1 MVAQLITFHIFPQL
15 VSWIPDTPVRKNNMW
30 IILGFVGEK
39 KFANQI
45 FRSILLSAAWMLSP
59 ISSMAQNLLKVL
71 VSSSRA
77 SLTVRILFLRY
88 EIEKG
93 LRAV

>member
-39 KFANQI
+39 KFA
-45 FRSILLSAAWMLSP
+45 RWGA
-59 ISSMAQNLLKVL
+59 
-71 VSSSRA
+71 VS
-77 SLTVRILFLRY
+77 
-88 EIEKG
+88 
-93 LRAV
+93 